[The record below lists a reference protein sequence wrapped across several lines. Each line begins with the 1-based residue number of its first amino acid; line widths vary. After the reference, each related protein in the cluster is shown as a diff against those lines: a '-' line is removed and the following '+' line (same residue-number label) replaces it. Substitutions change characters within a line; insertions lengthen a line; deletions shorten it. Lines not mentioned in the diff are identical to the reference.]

1 MWMDQ
6 LSIVIGEISILVT
19 YSFSCVFFLSLP
31 ADLSEKI
38 EVIAAW
44 TVLGAIGA
52 NAVLSVLTTLYSV
65 VTIYKEY
72 KKQVALVQMNLSKI
86 KPTFRDEVTAVRM
99 GLALD

>member
-1 MWMDQ
+1 MWIDQ

-19 YSFSCVFFLSLP
+19 YSFSCVFFLSLSE
-31 ADLSEKI
+31 DLSDQIEK
-38 EVIAAW
+38 IAAW

-52 NAVLSVLTTLYSV
+52 NAVLSMLTTLYNV

-72 KKQVALVQMNLSKI
+72 KKQVSLVKRSLSKV
-86 KPTFRDEVTAVRM
+86 KPTFRDDATAVRM